1 MSNME
6 AAPPE
11 VIWYAGV
18 SVDTGAR
25 WRQPSPAKNHH
36 LHQE

>member
-25 WRQPSPAKNHH
+25 RRPPSPAKNHH